1 MISDDTY
8 YQFNLTSPAGEPT
21 DVSSGAFSVGV
32 TVPDIWNGTEPVTA
46 VDELG
51 HTATSDFI
59 TTGSDVVPEPLTI
72 GAIILLSSAA
82 LVVSFYWL
90 RKKSTNKMVKY
101 N

>member
-1 MISDDTY
+1 
-8 YQFNLTSPAGEPT
+8 
-21 DVSSGAFSVGV
+21 
-32 TVPDIWNGTEPVTA
+32 
-46 VDELG
+46 LG